1 MRRLLLVPAALLA
14 LIVSAVGCDVAFQ
27 GLNASASDQW
37 KRTYTL
43 AEGGRVAIANI
54 NGEIEV
60 LPSADAS
67 TVEVV
72 AERRVRASS
81 EEAARREL
89 QSIEIKEQAGPS
101 EIRIEVPR
109 RPSGGHHFGGHSV
122 EVRFK
127 VKVPKS
133 ASLDLSTMN
142 GGVSMSGVD
151 GAAKVETTNGGISG
165 ADLGG
170 AVDASTTNGGITVS
184 VTSVQPEG
192 IRLDTTNGGIDL
204 RVPAT
209 AKATIS
215 ARWTHGGFETV
226 GLKPEGQS
234 ERRRYE
240 GKLNGGGPRIE
251 LSTTNGGIKIS
262 S

>member
-1 MRRLLLVPAALLA
+1 MTRTLIPAALLA
-14 LIVSAVGCDVAFQ
+14 LVVSLSGCDVAFQ
-27 GLNASASDQW
+27 GLHASASDEW

-43 AEGGRVAIANI
+43 TEGGRFTLTNT
-54 NGEIEV
+54 NGEIDV
-60 LPSADAS
+60 TPSADAT

-81 EEAARREL
+81 EEEARREL
-89 QSIEIKEQAGPS
+89 KALEITEQVSPA

-109 RPSGGHHFGGHSV
+109 QTGGGSHFGRRSH

-133 ASLDLSTMN
+133 ASVVLTTTN
-142 GGVSMSGVD
+142 GGVHVAGVM
-151 GAAKVETTNGGISG
+151 GPAKIETTNGGIT
-165 ADLGG
+165 AEDLAG
-170 AVDASTTNGGITVS
+170 AVDAGTTNGGIDVS
-184 VTSVQPEG
+184 VTQVQPDG
-192 IRLDTTNGGIDL
+192 IRLDTTNGGINL
-204 RVPAT
+204 RVPAS

-215 ARWTHGGFETV
+215 ARWTHGGFETE
-226 GLKPEGQS
+226 GLKPDGQS

-240 GKLNGGGPRIE
+240 GKLNGGGPPIQ